1 MKKSVLCPLLMV
13 SALMAGCSFSDTPV
27 SSSSPAPVVQ
37 PTAPAISDVSV
48 KWADKAS
55 EAYRNGN
62 NVKAIELS
70 DKALKAD
77 KNNYIA
83 MALKGVATAMHGHPK
98 SGEQMIRKSLTMN
111 PQYIPAYYNLAI
123 ALKLQKKY
131 TESTQAFQK
140 VLSADARNT
149 WSYYGIAT
157 NYSELR
163 NKDEALNYLKKAVS
177 LGGQEVKQTAA
188 TQDHFFWLH
197 GDPDFEAVI
206 R

>member
-55 EAYRNGN
+55 EAYGNGN
-62 NVKAIELS
+62 NVKAIELA

-163 NKDEALNYLKKAVS
+163 
-177 LGGQEVKQTAA
+177 GQEVKQTAA
-188 TQDHFFWLH
+188 TQDHFFWLP
-197 GDPDFEAVI
+197 GEPDFEAVI

>member
-1 MKKSVLCPLLMV
+1 MKKSVLWPLLMV
-13 SALMAGCSFSDTPV
+13 SALMAGCSLSDTPV

-37 PTAPAISDVSV
+37 PMAPAISDASV

-55 EAYRNGN
+55 EAYGNRN
-62 NVKAIELS
+62 NVKAIELA

-98 SGEQMIRKSLTMN
+98 SGEQIIRKSLTMN

-163 NKDEALNYLKKAVS
+163 NKDEALNYLKRQYPWEGRRLNRPLPRRITFSGCMA
-177 LGGQEVKQTAA
+177 
-188 TQDHFFWLH
+188 
-197 GDPDFEAVI
+197 I
-206 R
+206 RILKR